1 MLTGAPW
8 YLCGV
13 FPFTPSA
20 DRRCAEVVLVADQ
33 SITTPCQSPD
43 HGAAF
48 RPRVIFADDNAQ
60 FLDHAVQLMADEC
73 DILGTVSDGVAAV
86 ELVERLIP
94 DIAVLDITMPI
105 MDGLDV
111 ARRLRADGVQTKIIF
126 LTVHD
131 DPDYLR
137 EALDVGATGYV
148 VKQRLV
154 SDLPQAIQASLA
166 GRRYVSATPNLQS
179 IGSGENP

>member
-1 MLTGAPW
+1 M
-8 YLCGV
+8 
-13 FPFTPSA
+13 
-20 DRRCAEVVLVADQ
+20 VLVANQ

-48 RPRVIFADDNAQ
+48 RPCVIFADDNAQ

-137 EALDVGATGYV
+137 EALDVGAMGYV
-148 VKQRLV
+148 VKHRLV
-154 SDLPQAIQASLA
+154 SDLPQAIQDALA
-166 GRRYVSATPNLQS
+166 GRRYVSATPNLKL